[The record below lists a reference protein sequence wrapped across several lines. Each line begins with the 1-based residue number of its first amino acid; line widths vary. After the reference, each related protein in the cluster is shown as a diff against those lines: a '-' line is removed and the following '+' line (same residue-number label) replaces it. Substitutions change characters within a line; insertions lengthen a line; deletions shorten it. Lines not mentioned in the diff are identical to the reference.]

1 MMKSPEEGT
10 MVQFWPGGVKGS
22 RRPFAAVVTES
33 GADGRVKLNLFQP
46 GGGQM
51 LGNQFF
57 HRHIDDPWVQV
68 NRQWLCGTDPGTM
81 PRGCWD
87 YVPGLMSVQTPQ
99 AEPQEDRKEIGRRK
113 VADLLTEG
121 VDPDKIA
128 SKVRFYGLSKS
139 DVDELIGATA

>member
-1 MMKSPEEGT
+1 
-10 MVQFWPGGVKGS
+10 MVQFWPGGVKGN

-57 HRHIDDPWVQV
+57 HRHIDDPWVQQ

-87 YVPGLMSVQTPQ
+87 HIPGSRNEPPTQ

-113 VADLLTEG
+113 VAELLDEG